1 VRYLRRKMTDPK
13 DQKIALLEQQN
24 KQLLSKLNELN
35 QRLSF
40 LERENARRKQDINIL
55 AQRKG

>member
-1 VRYLRRKMTDPK
+1 MRYLRRKMTDPK

>member
-1 VRYLRRKMTDPK
+1 MTDPK

-35 QRLSF
+35 QRLAF
-40 LERENARRKQDINIL
+40 LERENSRRKQDINIL

>member
-1 VRYLRRKMTDPK
+1 MTDPK

-24 KQLLSKLNELN
+24 KQLLSKLNEVN
-35 QRLSF
+35 QRLAF
-40 LERENARRKQDINIL
+40 LERENSRRKQDINIL